1 MPVNLNGIDL
11 SGASMA
17 PSRKTTATHGPAAS
31 QSDASSQDGQG
42 GEVSI
47 TSTAALMANIEQSLG
62 AKPAFDESRVA
73 ALRQAIA
80 DGSYQVQP
88 GRIAGAL
95 LHTEQALSPLPLA
108 EI

>member
-1 MPVNLNGIDL
+1 VPVNLNGIDL

-31 QSDASSQDGQG
+31 QSDAASQEGQ

-62 AKPAFDESRVA
+62 AKPAFDEGRVA

>member
-11 SGASMA
+11 TGASLA
-17 PSRKTTATHGPAAS
+17 PSRKTNAAHGPAAS
-31 QSDASSQDGQG
+31 QSDAASQNGE

-62 AKPAFDESRVA
+62 AKPAFDENRVA

-88 GRIAGAL
+88 GRIAGSL
-95 LHTEQALSPLPLA
+95 LQTEQALSPLPLA